1 MDSTVFLVLSSWTL
15 VLLQVVTRNLS
26 ANWMPNPKIEL
37 LEPLGQADDAH
48 AAWFLSSL
56 GKDPPRLS
64 ATGSASVLACK
75 ENRRHEQGFPS
86 RSALICTRGRVRPHL
101 GISVALGGPVT
112 QGTLGS

>member
-26 ANWMPNPKIEL
+26 ANWMPNPKIQL
-37 LEPLGQADDAH
+37 PEPLGQAYDAH

-64 ATGSASVLACK
+64 ATGSASLLASN
-75 ENRRHEQGFPS
+75 ENRSDEQGFPS
-86 RSALICTRGRVRPHL
+86 RSALICTRGGVRSQL
-101 GISVALGGPVT
+101 GISVALGVPVT

>member
-26 ANWMPNPKIEL
+26 ANWMPNPKTQL
-37 LEPLGQADDAH
+37 PEPLGQADDAH

-64 ATGSASVLACK
+64 ANGSASVLACK
-75 ENRRHEQGFPS
+75 ENRRFPS
-86 RSALICTRGRVRPHL
+86 HSALICTRGGVRPQL